1 MYSPRDLY
9 EVPIPFYIILV
20 KHALPIDLNVKFKVQ
35 LIIDTN
41 QNFENSVGG
50 VFLLDINFK
59 MIPC

>member
-20 KHALPIDLNVKFKVQ
+20 KHELPIELNVKFKVQ

-50 VFLLDINFK
+50 VFSLDINFK